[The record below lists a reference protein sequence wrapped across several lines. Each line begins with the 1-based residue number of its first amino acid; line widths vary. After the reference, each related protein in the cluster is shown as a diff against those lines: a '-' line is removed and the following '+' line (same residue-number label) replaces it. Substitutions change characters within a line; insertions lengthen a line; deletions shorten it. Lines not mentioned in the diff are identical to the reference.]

1 MQILFFFLGPEF
13 HDLARILL
21 LELVLE
27 EAHVALHIDAAVA
40 EVSKRR
46 LKHLDGTLLW
56 HSPLNCL
63 LPAHKV
69 KVIVRM
75 SLRY

>member
-1 MQILFFFLGPEF
+1 MQILFFFLSPEF

-21 LELVLE
+21 LELILE

-40 EVSKRR
+40 EVSEGR
-46 LKHLDGTLLW
+46 LKHLDGTLLR
-56 HSPLNCL
+56 HFPLNC

-75 SLRY
+75 